1 MIMKWIPSF
10 YHNGNTDTLEN
21 MKIKKLVESN
31 INVKNF
37 SWFYISSTRYD
48 LKDESC
54 DHIKELTK
62 KIQEWMEENDKESV
76 VYKDNEIS
84 LVEKQINL
92 SFKTE
97 NIAEKLEEELKAP
110 TEECK
115 KIAESI
121 VKNKKFM
128 TKKVLKVKSK

>member
-1 MIMKWIPSF
+1 MRELIKEILKEETQDDRNNTRDINRVIRILGLVPVSKHVCGFTISLSEDNSLIIMKWIPSF

-48 LKDESC
+48 YNDESC

-62 KIQEWMEENDKESV
+62 K
-76 VYKDNEIS
+76 
-84 LVEKQINL
+84 L
-92 SFKTE
+92 SNSHKWVDP
-97 NIAEKLEEELKAP
+97 NNQK
-110 TEECK
+110 
-115 KIAESI
+115 
-121 VKNKKFM
+121 
-128 TKKVLKVKSK
+128 

>member
-1 MIMKWIPSF
+1 MRELIKEILKEETQDDRNNTRDINRVIRILGLVPVSKHVCGFTISLSEDNSLMIMKWIPSF

-62 KIQEWMEENDKESV
+62 K
-76 VYKDNEIS
+76 
-84 LVEKQINL
+84 L
-92 SFKTE
+92 SNSHKWVDP
-97 NIAEKLEEELKAP
+97 NNQK
-110 TEECK
+110 
-115 KIAESI
+115 
-121 VKNKKFM
+121 
-128 TKKVLKVKSK
+128 